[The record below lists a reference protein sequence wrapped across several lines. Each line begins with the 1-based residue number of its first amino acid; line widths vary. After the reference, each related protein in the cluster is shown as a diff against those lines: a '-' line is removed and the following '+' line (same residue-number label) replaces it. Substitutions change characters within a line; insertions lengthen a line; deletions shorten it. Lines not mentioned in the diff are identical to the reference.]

1 MNETKFTYRKL
12 ADNGLTL
19 VDEPIEYEF
28 RKLSSVDIFPMS
40 KLISKIGLNEF
51 TKAFDADSVKG
62 LVGKRLNK
70 ETDKDS
76 IETVAAIQVL
86 MEFVNII
93 MSHLQ
98 ECEKE
103 VHSLLSNCT
112 GISIA
117 ELKKIYAPD
126 FFEMVV
132 NFVKK
137 DEFMDFYG
145 VVSKLFK

>member
-19 VDEPIEYEF
+19 VDEPIGYEF
-28 RKLSSVDIFPMS
+28 RKLSSVDIFLMS

-112 GISIA
+112 GISVA

-137 DEFMDFYG
+137 DEFLDFYG

>member
-1 MNETKFTYRKL
+1 
-12 ADNGLTL
+12 
-19 VDEPIEYEF
+19 
-28 RKLSSVDIFPMS
+28 MS

-62 LVGKRLNK
+62 LVEKMMNK
-70 ETDKDS
+70 ESDKGS
-76 IETVAAIQVL
+76 VETVAAIQVL
-86 MEFVNII
+86 MEIVNII

-98 ECEKE
+98 DCEKE

-112 GISIA
+112 GISVA
-117 ELKKIYAPD
+117 ELKKVYAPD